1 MIPSTTPLEQLNIT
15 QDETEYMFYS
25 TYNVNLPANAT
36 LSLEGWRANT
46 YSLFVDG
53 KWVGASYDNSH
64 SGGGLVQSITIPS
77 SVAAGT
83 HNITILSGSLGLNN
97 VIGFDLPQTG
107 LEKKGVVG
115 YVHVNSND
123 ITSNTWYQRPFLSG
137 EILQVYTS
145 AGASSVSWTPT
156 SGAGVS
162 TPLTWFQTTFGNVP
176 ADGGSV
182 LINMNGA
189 GRGHFYINGI
199 DMGRC
204 VVACVLVCG
213 VV

>member
-1 MIPSTTPLEQLNIT
+1 VIPSTTPLEQLNIT

-25 TYNVNLPANAT
+25 TYNVDLPAGAT
-36 LSLEGWRANT
+36 VWIQGWHANT

-53 KWVGASYDNSH
+53 KWVGASYDISH
-64 SGGGLVQSITIPS
+64 DVGSNLTQSITIPS

-97 VIGFDLPQTG
+97 GIGFEVSESSQ
-107 LEKKGVVG
+107 EKKGIVG
-115 YVHVNSND
+115 YVHVNNND
-123 ITSNTWYQRPFLSG
+123 ITSNTWYQRPFLGG

-204 VVACVLVCG
+204 VVARVLMC
-213 VV
+213 